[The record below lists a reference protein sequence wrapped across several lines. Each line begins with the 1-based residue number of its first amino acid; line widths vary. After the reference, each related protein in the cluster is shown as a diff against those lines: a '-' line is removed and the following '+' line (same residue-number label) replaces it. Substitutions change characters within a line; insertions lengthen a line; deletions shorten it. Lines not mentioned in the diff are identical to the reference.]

1 MIALLIVIN
10 ITIAGAF
17 VAYSYMAATKLKGAG
32 TLLQDGDTEGAGDM
46 LNRAGTM
53 YMNIIIASVTL
64 AIVVAL
70 VSIEVASRSGTKTEM
85 YYEVNA
91 ADTEEAHAAKQV
103 PAHY

>member
-1 MIALLIVIN
+1 MIALLIVVN

-17 VAYSYMAATKLKGAG
+17 VAYSYMAATKLQGAG

-53 YMNIIIASVTL
+53 YRNIIIASVTL

-85 YYEVNA
+85 YYEGDGGGTTPPPA
-91 ADTEEAHAAKQV
+91 SEV
-103 PAHY
+103 PADY